1 MNLQITFVRVTNNS
15 YFCTHKSK
23 TDILTMKLKV
33 FVLAALLATGTA
45 SSMTLKNNRTNG
57 DVMSKEADGTY
68 VVNTTTL
75 AKDVKGF
82 KGNTPLYI
90 YIKGGKVVK
99 VAALNNQETPN
110 FFNKVRQGLLDK
122 WNGMKASKASTAN
135 VDGVT
140 GATFSSKA
148 VKENV
153 KRGVKYYLN
162 HK

>member
-99 VAALNNQETPN
+99 VLFVMELA
-110 FFNKVRQGLLDK
+110 GLKGRERLRDYD
-122 WNGMKASKASTAN
+122 
-135 VDGVT
+135 VDSLIIYPG
-140 GATFSSKA
+140 K
-148 VKENV
+148 
-153 KRGVKYYLN
+153 
-162 HK
+162 